1 MVLVE
6 IPDGVVTIA
15 ILGNVGR
22 NANVKYD
29 DWGWHTGGVF
39 PADQPQINGFTHI
52 GMYLVWIIKHDLHH
66 LEVLGRDVADGVKA
80 GTITANDL
88 ADTIDGKLTAE
99 GMAPEGIA
107 FSNWYY
113 NGESAYLSDW
123 AATFSGR
130 PEYTVG
136 DSPEAYASIEPVIGR
151 RYAEWVKAGRPQGGA
166 APIASP
172 RRLRMRG
179 LVRRYVYLGL
189 VAGVVLAVAGIL
201 LRPAG
206 LQGALVGLGIV
217 LVVAST
223 VVLIDRG

>member
-6 IPDGVVTIA
+6 IPDGVVASA
-15 ILGNVGR
+15 ILKTVGR

-39 PADQPQINGFTHI
+39 PPDQPQINGFTHI
-52 GMYLVWIIKHDLHH
+52 GMYLVWIVKHDLHDP
-66 LEVLGRDVADGVKA
+66 ESLGRDIADGVKA
-80 GTITANDL
+80 GSITANDL

-113 NGESAYLSDW
+113 GGESAYLSDW

-130 PEYTVG
+130 PEYTVTDTPATYG
-136 DSPEAYASIEPVIGR
+136 SIERVIDR

-166 APIASP
+166 ATISSP

-179 LVRRYVYLGL
+179 LVRRYAYLGL
-189 VAGVVLAVAGIL
+189 VAGVVVAVAGVL

-217 LVVAST
+217 LVIAST
-223 VVLIDRG
+223 VVLVDRG

>member
-1 MVLVE
+1 
-6 IPDGVVTIA
+6 
-15 ILGNVGR
+15 
-22 NANVKYD
+22 
-29 DWGWHTGGVF
+29 
-39 PADQPQINGFTHI
+39 
-52 GMYLVWIIKHDLHH
+52 MYLVWIIKHDLHDA
-66 LEVLGRDVADGVKA
+66 EFLGPDIADGVKA

-88 ADTIDGKLTAE
+88 ADTIDGKLIADD
-99 GMAPEGIA
+99 MAPDGIA

-113 NGESAYLSDW
+113 AGDSTYLSDW

-130 PEYTVG
+130 PEYTVTDTPATYG
-136 DSPEAYASIEPVIGR
+136 SIERVIDR
-151 RYAEWVKAGRPQGGA
+151 RYAEWVKAGRPQGRA
-166 APIASP
+166 ATISSP

-179 LVRRYVYLGL
+179 MVRRYVYLGL
-189 VAGVVLAVAGIL
+189 VAGALLAVAGVL

>member
-1 MVLVE
+1 MR
-6 IPDGVVTIA
+6 
-15 ILGNVGR
+15 R

-123 AATFSGR
+123 AATFSSR
-130 PEYTVG
+130 PEYTVT
-136 DSPEAYASIEPVIGR
+136 DTPATYASIERVIDR
-151 RYAEWVKAGRPQGGA
+151 RYAEWVKAGRPQGRA
-166 APIASP
+166 ATITSP
-172 RRLRMRG
+172 GRLRMRG

-189 VAGVVLAVAGIL
+189 VAGVVLAVAGVL

-206 LQGALVGLGIV
+206 LQGVLVGLGIV
-217 LVVAST
+217 LVMAST

>member
-1 MVLVE
+1 VA
-6 IPDGVVTIA
+6 TA
-15 ILGNVGR
+15 ILGNVSP
-22 NANVKYD
+22 NPNVKYD

-52 GMYLVWIIKHDLHH
+52 GMYLVWIIKHGLH
-66 LEVLGRDVADGVKA
+66 EPGVFGGDIADGVKA

-99 GMAPEGIA
+99 EMAPEGIA

-113 NGESAYLSDW
+113 TGESAYLSDW

-130 PEYTVG
+130 PDYTTT
-136 DSPEAYASIEPVIGR
+136 DTPATYASIERVIDR
-151 RYAEWVKAGRPQGGA
+151 RYAEWVKAGQPLAGA
-166 APIASP
+166 ATITSP
-172 RRLRMRG
+172 RRLRMAR
-179 LVRRYVYLGL
+179 LVPRYVYLGL
-189 VAGVVLAVAGIL
+189 VAGVVLAVAGVL

-206 LQGALVGLGIV
+206 VQGVLVGLGIV
-217 LVVAST
+217 LVIAST